1 MQKSAATENA
11 ALFTIPALIW
21 GSTWYAITFQLGTV
35 DPLFS
40 IAYRFGLAG
49 VLLIAYCLVR
59 KISLRFNAVQHAR
72 ILLQA
77 LCLFGFNYWL
87 TYESETLITSGLVAL
102 IFSLV
107 IFFNIFFGRLILK
120 NPVRKQVIVG
130 ALLGLLGTFLIF
142 QPELVGVEATDD
154 TIMGIVLCASGVVVA
169 SLGNIA
175 SAFNQRQKLPV
186 ISTNA
191 LGMLYGAGSMF
202 LIALFSGK
210 TPTFDPSMPYI
221 LSLIYLAVLGSVIA
235 FSAYLTLI
243 GRIGPDKAAYALVI
257 VPMIAIGISMLF
269 EGYKLQWISGIGIL
283 FLIAGNVF
291 ALWSIKKR
299 PRRFQKPTR
308 STQKN

>member
-40 IAYRFGLAG
+40 ISYRFGLAG
-49 VLLIAYCLVR
+49 ILLVIYCRVR
-59 KISLRFNAVQHAR
+59 NISLRFNGVQHGR
-72 ILLQA
+72 IMLQA

-120 NPVRKQVIVG
+120 NPIRKQVIFG

-142 QPELVGVEATDD
+142 QPELVGVEASDD
-154 TIMGIVLCASGVVVA
+154 TLLGVLLCVGGVVVA

-175 SAFNQRQKLPV
+175 SAFNQRQQLPV

-191 LGMLYGAGSMF
+191 IGMLYGAGSMF
-202 LIALFSGK
+202 LIALLSGK
-210 TPTFDPSMPYI
+210 TPTFDPSMPYV

-235 FSAYLTLI
+235 FSTYLTLV

-269 EGYKLQWISGIGIL
+269 EGYKLEWISAIGIM

-291 ALWSIKKR
+291 ALW
-299 PRRFQKPTR
+299 R
-308 STQKN
+308 STPKTG